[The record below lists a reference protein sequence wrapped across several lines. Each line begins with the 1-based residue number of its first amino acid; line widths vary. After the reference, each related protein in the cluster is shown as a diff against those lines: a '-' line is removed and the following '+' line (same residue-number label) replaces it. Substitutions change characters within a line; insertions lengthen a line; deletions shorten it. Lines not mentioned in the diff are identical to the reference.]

1 MALTRVKSLL
11 INNEKQSEK
20 SDPVSFRVALIPP
33 CLTTAH
39 RAACIPVF
47 ISAFIHLRKYHRK
60 PHLSC
65 ISCSLTFHFVWQT
78 LIFTSKVLSRRHPT
92 RAYLLCQL
100 CKGCLR
106 KKCGNTSTTPLTQ
119 IQRSSKEAEHSLIV
133 KFFLVWVIMG
143 AAINWDLSI
152 NSSIPLMHLQRN
164 HDSYQTP
171 CTLIKEG

>member
-20 SDPVSFRVALIPP
+20 SDPVSFRAALIPP

-47 ISAFIHLRKYHRK
+47 ISAFIHLRKYHPK

-100 CKGCLR
+100 CKGWKEMWEHQHHPIKTNPTLIQGSR
-106 KKCGNTSTTPLTQ
+106 TQ
-119 IQRSSKEAEHSLIV
+119 
-133 KFFLVWVIMG
+133 FFLVWVIMG
-143 AAINWDLSI
+143 AAINGDLSI

>member
-39 RAACIPVF
+39 RAACILVF
-47 ISAFIHLRKYHRK
+47 ISVFIHLRKYRPK

-65 ISCSLTFHFVWQT
+65 IGCSLTFHFVWQT

-92 RAYLLCQL
+92 HAYLPCRLS
-100 CKGCLR
+100 KGCFR
-106 KKCGNTSTTPLTQ
+106 KNCRKTNNPTHWKETQ
-119 IQRSSKEAEHSLIV
+119 CSHKKTEYSWKLKFSLM
-133 KFFLVWVIMG
+133 WVICGDCSKMG
-143 AAINWDLSI
+143 LINQLFHYSHVFI
-152 NSSIPLMHLQRN
+152 
-164 HDSYQTP
+164 T
-171 CTLIKEG
+171 

>member
-20 SDPVSFRVALIPP
+20 SDPVSFKTTLIPP

-39 RAACIPVF
+39 RAACVPVF
-47 ISAFIHLRKYHRK
+47 ISVFIRLRKYHPK

-65 ISCSLTFHFVWQT
+65 IGWSLTFHFVWQT

-92 RAYLLCQL
+92 RAYLPCRLS
-100 CKGCLR
+100 KGCFR
-106 KKCGNTSTTPLTQ
+106 KKCGNTNNPTLLKQT
-119 IQRSSKEAEHSLIV
+119 QRSYKESEVLFSV
-133 KFFLVWVIMG
+133 G
-143 AAINWDLSI
+143 AAINWGLSI
-152 NSSIPLMHLQRN
+152 NSSIPLVHLQRN

-171 CTLIKEG
+171 CPLIKEG